1 MPDLRSFAIH
11 EVNPLVAESASSL
24 PLSVQEACCTHGTRM
39 RLTGNNAGYVISFPI
54 REPMLALHRGRELD
68 IGPGKAMVF
77 RPLAEVMMMTDD
89 NFDVLVVRIDAAA
102 LEDALEARLGY
113 PVRRPLAPTLDL
125 GTAAA
130 RGWAASLR
138 HIVDAAVPGGLLGN
152 PMIAE
157 PLQDSLLDGFGPST
171 TRTGSLDA
179 PVPSWGPR
187 TVRRGVDV
195 IEASPQQPFTMAALA
210 ADADVSVRAFE
221 ECWSRHRAPA
231 PCLSARVRLAR
242 APLDLEEH
250 APGET
255 TVAATALRWGF
266 ARSAQFATGYARRYG
281 LPPGQTRRGP
291 AYA

>member
-1 MPDLRSFAIH
+1 
-11 EVNPLVAESASSL
+11 
-24 PLSVQEACCTHGTRM
+24 M

-54 REPMLALHRGRELD
+54 RGPMLALHRGRELD
-68 IGPGKAMVF
+68 IGPGKAVVF
-77 RPLAEVMMMTDD
+77 RPFAEVMMMTDD

-113 PVRRPLAPTLDL
+113 PVRRPLVPTLDL

-210 ADADVSVRAFE
+210 ADADADVSVRAFE

-231 PCLSARVRLAR
+231 PCPICTGPARSRTPRPGRARSRGRRRSRLRRCDGASRGLRNSRLAT
-242 APLDLEEH
+242 
-250 APGET
+250 PGAMACPQARPCEDRLT
-255 TVAATALRWGF
+255 PERRSTEFPAAQV
-266 ARSAQFATGYARRYG
+266 SADVG
-281 LPPGQTRRGP
+281 
-291 AYA
+291 